1 MPFPPSKRVFYG
13 KNPLEEVVCQLRFPP
28 VLRIDAETPAA
39 FQDRVRSVFPLYQ
52 RGVNPAPLA
61 LPFPPELMRAL
72 AGGGGVSHEFSSAD
86 QAWKLS
92 LARDFL
98 ALTTK
103 DYKEWSDFKTKLR
116 EPLDA
121 LFALYAPAF
130 FVRVGLRYRDR
141 IDRERLGLSGV
152 EWRELLR
159 ADALGELADSSIG
172 PHVQHVLRE
181 LLVNLTESAGQVRIV
196 HGLQR
201 EGEKQD
207 KQTYIIDCDFFTE
220 KQTETKEAGNVLDAF
235 NRRAG
240 HLFRWYLTPRLHH
253 AMEPRDAPTG

>member
-28 VLRIDAETPAA
+28 ILRIDAEAPVT
-39 FQDRVRSVFPLYQ
+39 FQERVRSVFPLYQ
-52 RGVNPAPLA
+52 RGVNPAPLG
-61 LPFPPELMRAL
+61 LPFPPELMQAL

-86 QAWKLS
+86 RVWKLS
-92 LARDFL
+92 LTRDFL
-98 ALTTK
+98 ALTTR
-103 DYKEWSDFKTKLR
+103 DYKEWPDFKAKMR

-121 LFALYAPAF
+121 LVAVYAPAF

-141 IDRERLGLSGV
+141 IDRERFGLAGV
-152 EWRELLR
+152 DWRELLR
-159 ADALGELADSSIG
+159 AEALGELADRSIG

-201 EGEKQD
+201 DGEKL
-207 KQTYIIDCDFFTE
+207 TYIIDSDFFTE
-220 KQTETKEAGNVLDAF
+220 QQAETKEVGNVLDAF

-240 HLFRWYLTPRLHH
+240 NLFRWYITQRLDR
-253 AMEPRDAPTG
+253 AMEPHDPPAAG